1 MKTVD
6 PEQIKTLIRNEL
18 LKDKKGI
25 SIEENTS
32 LEDLNLDSFAL
43 LSIASEI
50 EDKYNIWLI
59 QNAKQIE
66 EMKISM
72 KTFGEFIEFLNKK
85 INDESNSKSK

>member
-6 PEQIKTLIRNEL
+6 NKFIKGLIRKEL
-18 LKDKKGI
+18 IKDKQGI
-25 SIEENTS
+25 EINDSTV

-50 EDKYNIWLI
+50 EDKYNFWLI

-66 EMKISM
+66 EMKNSM
-72 KTFGEFIEFLNKK
+72 KTFGEFISFLNEKV
-85 INDESNSKSK
+85 NDATRAK

>member
-6 PEQIKTLIRNEL
+6 QEKIKTFIKNEL
-18 LKDKKGI
+18 LKEKRGI
-25 SIEENTS
+25 EINPETM

-50 EDKYNIWLI
+50 EDEYNIWLI

-66 EMKISM
+66 EMKSSM
-72 KTFGEFIEFLNKK
+72 KTFGEFIDFLNKK
-85 INDESNSKSK
+85 INDVSNTK

>member
-6 PEQIKTLIRNEL
+6 NEFIKGLIRKEL
-18 LKDKKGI
+18 LK
-25 SIEENTS
+25 ENQGVEINDSTV

-50 EDKYNIWLI
+50 EDKYNFWLI

-66 EMKISM
+66 EMKNGM
-72 KTFGEFIEFLNKK
+72 KTFGEFINFLNEKV
-85 INDESNSKSK
+85 NDATRAK

>member
-6 PEQIKTLIRNEL
+6 NEFIKGLIRKEL
-18 LKDKKGI
+18 LKENQGI
-25 SIEENTS
+25 EINDSTI

-50 EDKYNIWLI
+50 EDKYDFWLI

-66 EMKISM
+66 EMKNGM
-72 KTFGEFIEFLNKK
+72 KTFGEFISFLNEKV
-85 INDESNSKSK
+85 NDATRAK

>member
-6 PEQIKTLIRNEL
+6 NEFIKGLIRKEL
-18 LKDKKGI
+18 LK
-25 SIEENTS
+25 ENQGVEINDSTV

-50 EDKYNIWLI
+50 EDKYNFWLI

-66 EMKISM
+66 EMKNGM
-72 KTFGEFIEFLNKK
+72 KTFGEFINFLNKK
-85 INDESNSKSK
+85 VNDATRAK

>member
-1 MKTVD
+1 MKNID
-6 PEQIKTLIRNEL
+6 ENFIKNLIKHEL
-18 LKDKKGI
+18 TKDKKDLNI
-25 SIEENTS
+25 DSNTS
-32 LEDLNLDSFAL
+32 LEDLNLDSFSL

-72 KTFGEFIEFLNKK
+72 KTFGEFIDFLNKK
-85 INDESNSKSK
+85 INDATRSK

>member
-6 PEQIKTLIRNEL
+6 VEFLKSLIKKELI
-18 LKDKKGI
+18 KDKQGVNI
-25 SIEENTS
+25 DENTS

-66 EMKISM
+66 EMKSSM
-72 KTFGEFIEFLNKK
+72 KTFGEFLEFLNKK
-85 INDESNSKSK
+85 INDESNSR